1 MTTEEATKIEVEVW
15 EKDQV
20 VVHFDWD
27 RRGWHQPVRVDSRD
41 GRAVLWLDREDAREL
56 QRQLGEALNKQDF
69 ADAGHPDPEDVQ
81 VAADVRRE
89 AVENR

>member
-56 QRQLGEALNKQDF
+56 RRQLEELDKQDF
-69 ADAGHPDPEDVQ
+69 ADAGHPPFERVQ
-81 VAADVRRE
+81 EAADVRRE
-89 AVENR
+89 AIADR